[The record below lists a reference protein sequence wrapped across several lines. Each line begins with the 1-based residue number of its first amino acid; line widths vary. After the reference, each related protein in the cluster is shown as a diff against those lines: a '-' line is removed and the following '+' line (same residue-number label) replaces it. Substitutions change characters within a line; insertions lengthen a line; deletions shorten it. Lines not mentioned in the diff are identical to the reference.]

1 MSDFP
6 LLWFVTYAYS
16 YSSMKDKYPIL
27 YARSSSITTTLKL
40 TDKNE

>member
-27 YARSSSITTTLKL
+27 YVISSFISTALQL
-40 TDKNE
+40 TDANE